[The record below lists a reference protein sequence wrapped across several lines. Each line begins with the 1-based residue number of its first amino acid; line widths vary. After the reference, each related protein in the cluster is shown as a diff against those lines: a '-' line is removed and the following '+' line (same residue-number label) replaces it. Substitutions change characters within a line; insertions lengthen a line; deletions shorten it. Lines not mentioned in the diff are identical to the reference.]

1 MNTSYWKPALAELI
15 GTFTLV
21 FVGAGAGAVAGGPGG
36 SGLIGVAMAHGIALM
51 VVIYAW
57 SAVSG
62 GHANP
67 AVTFGLA
74 VAGKISWERALWYW
88 VGQFL
93 GAALAAYLLLY
104 LIGPLSGLGATTG
117 PLSVGPTANPFKAI
131 IVEAVLTFF
140 LVIAVYGTAVSG
152 RNGNAAGAAIGLV
165 LAMDILMG
173 GPLTGASMNP
183 ARSFG
188 PALALADFSYLWIY
202 LVGPLAGGAIAG
214 LLYSQ
219 VFPAAAAAAAAR
231 PAVALGTSSAPAA
244 SAPVQP
250 VRKKAKR

>member
-15 GTFTLV
+15 GAFTLT

-57 SAVSG
+57 GAVSG

-67 AVTFGLA
+67 AVTFGLV
-74 VAGKISWERALWYW
+74 VAGKISWERAIWYW

-93 GAALAAYLLLY
+93 GAALAAFLLLY
-104 LIGPLSGLGATTG
+104 LIGAGSGLGATTG
-117 PLSVGPTANPFKAI
+117 TLTTADPIKAVI
-131 IVEAVLTFF
+131 IEAVLTFF

-183 ARSFG
+183 ARTFG
-188 PALALADFSYLWIY
+188 PALATGNLSYLWIY

-214 LLYSQ
+214 LLYSR
-219 VFPAAAAAAAAR
+219 VFPAAAAAAAAK
-231 PAVALGTSSAPAA
+231 PAAASTTPSAP
-244 SAPVQP
+244 SAPPPVQTY
-250 VRKKAKR
+250 RKKAKR